1 MSAVPF
7 LLQPSRNN
15 FSFDIA
21 SMPAIISFAP
31 LYVAHS
37 PSTIRLIGL
46 MIILIGAT
54 SDFNLQHTPKIV
66 ASPDGTASRETKMS

>member
-1 MSAVPF
+1 
-7 LLQPSRNN
+7 
-15 FSFDIA
+15 
-21 SMPAIISFAP
+21 
-31 LYVAHS
+31 
-37 PSTIRLIGL
+37 